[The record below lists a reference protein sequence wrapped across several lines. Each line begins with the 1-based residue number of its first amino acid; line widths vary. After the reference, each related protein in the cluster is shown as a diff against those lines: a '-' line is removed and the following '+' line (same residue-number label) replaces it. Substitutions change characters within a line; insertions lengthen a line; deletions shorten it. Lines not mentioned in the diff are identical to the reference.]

1 MLKEKV
7 HSNGVVLP
15 HSRWKKM
22 AKILHLIGVTRAE
35 GVFKCLS
42 PADSLLSPECLGR
55 TPK

>member
-7 HSNGVVLP
+7 HANGVVIP

-22 AKILHLIGVTRAE
+22 TKILHLIGVTRAE

-42 PADSLLSPECLGR
+42 PSDGLLIPECLGR